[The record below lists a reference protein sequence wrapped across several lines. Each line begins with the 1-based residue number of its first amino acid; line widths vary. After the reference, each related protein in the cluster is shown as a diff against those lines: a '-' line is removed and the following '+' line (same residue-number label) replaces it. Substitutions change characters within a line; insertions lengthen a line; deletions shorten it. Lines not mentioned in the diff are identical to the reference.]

1 METKLQDG
9 LYQGVLAML
18 GGVFFLSF
26 AFWLMVVCR
35 VDMPLVLAALGT
47 CTIGIMILVMGW
59 LSAVDTF
66 PFLLA
71 ALSIICGALFP
82 VFSLLL
88 QRHGFGAEASPGVS
102 ASWPLILLIPLL
114 GMTLRDF
121 WLGAVPMRK
130 TARPRVMPA
139 ASTGWSVSI

>member
-18 GGVFFLSF
+18 GSVFFLSF

-59 LSAVDTF
+59 LSAAETF

-71 ALSIICGALFP
+71 ALSIIAGALAP
-82 VFSLLL
+82 VFSVLL
-88 QRHGFGAEASPGVS
+88 QRYGLGADLASDTAP
-102 ASWPLILLIPLL
+102 SWPLILLIPLL
-114 GMTLRDF
+114 GMTLRDV
-121 WLGAVPMRK
+121 WLGTHHTKRSFHRAVI
-130 TARPRVMPA
+130 PA
-139 ASTGWSVSI
+139 ASTGWSMSI